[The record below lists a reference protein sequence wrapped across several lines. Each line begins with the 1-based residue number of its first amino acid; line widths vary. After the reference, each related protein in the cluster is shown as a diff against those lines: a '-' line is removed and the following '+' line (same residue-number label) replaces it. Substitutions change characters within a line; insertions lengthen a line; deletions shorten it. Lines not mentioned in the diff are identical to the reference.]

1 MYSLTRHQAI
11 KTPALPP
18 TASSISRH
26 LPDSPP
32 PILCLATMHGDS
44 VPLHPIHTQYS
55 MPSSAFTSPVIA
67 PASLSIQTSS
77 THGTKRQSP
86 SSPTQLDS
94 NTASS
99 GGQRPTKR
107 SRKAINCEPCRAS
120 KLKCDRDDKDSEYAV
135 NPRIDPRAEITRIRN
150 SLLVIENHI
159 NRTSPG
165 GSGAGSSGPGNA
177 LLTRSDSSDEGGSA
191 HSRRGSVEV
200 GNVMGSFGS
209 QSISPT
215 SLTSEAGSGGLV
227 LRLPD
232 DPAPGSDLPNRAVE
246 VVGAT
251 PFIGSTSIASSLR
264 ILSAFDCEG
273 AGHPGE
279 TSPFNLPDK
288 GDRNAAADAALTQQ
302 IEHLVSALPRLSS
315 DGSASSS
322 EIIATVSADDLIS
335 HYFADCVW
343 GYRAVHRES
352 FLEAWEVVKASTL
365 IDNVDMK
372 TQNMTMPSGNNATTL
387 SKIRQLVTL
396 ATGFAIFAISTLHS
410 APETQLDQA
419 RQYFAYS
426 EDAYTQQQQHV
437 PHGTPASLDVL
448 ELLLLHVQFLELI
461 GEAERNPQFDTT
473 FPSEAVSSP
482 SAYSSPYQ
490 SPTSIH
496 LQHHNLL
503 SRGQSGHS
511 SRYRLAHLLGT
522 ILEDFTAASASLST
536 DRVCT
541 HDKALQ
547 RLLDAPEE
555 LAMGLEGT
563 GMEGRVIAV
572 LNRAA
577 LLHVRLVLHRAVVV
591 SSALGG
597 DATRAKSL
605 EVAIRSAETLIHL
618 YIAHSAAAALPTIKL
633 SPSATSPSSSSIP
646 PAYLACLTQH
656 TYDATLFLASLLI
669 NFPLPS
675 VAHSFQPIRQGVR
688 SAFHAFGVVKI
699 SGADRAWKLLG
710 ALRPLWEE
718 GGVALERKHR
728 QEVWSRVKKLGGLDG
743 GLLGAVSV
751 SNSFSPKPPVM
762 VPQRRSTT
770 GETGSPNSATS
781 SIAELLSR
789 RNALSAS
796 PPMSGVQSV
805 TLGLSS
811 SKADAISLNTP
822 SATIMSGSFAPLI
835 GLSATGS
842 STLSMPSTT
851 TTGSSYPHPEE
862 FFDLTSYGTSET
874 DAAWST
880 ASLGLYAA
888 STTSCS
894 TSGIGSSPADWAALV
909 SDLGLVKSLGAAE
922 DRQARLGT
930 VAYLV

>member
-1 MYSLTRHQAI
+1 M
-11 KTPALPP
+11 PP
-18 TASSISRH
+18 ST
-26 LPDSPP
+26 
-32 PILCLATMHGDS
+32 
-44 VPLHPIHTQYS
+44 
-55 MPSSAFTSPVIA
+55 FTSPVIA

-77 THGTKRQSP
+77 THGTKRQLP
-86 SSPTQLDS
+86 SSPTQQDS
-94 NTASS
+94 NMASS

-120 KLKCDRDDKDSEYAV
+120 KLKCDRGRPCSGCILRGTISLCYADGGPIHPSDDKDSEYAV

-165 GSGAGSSGPGNA
+165 GSGAGSIAGGNG

-191 HSRRGSVEV
+191 HSRRGSVEAA
-200 GNVMGSFGS
+200 NVMGSLGS

-215 SLTSEAGSGGLV
+215 SLTSDPGSGGLV

-232 DPAPGSDLPNRAVE
+232 DPHPGSDLPNRDVE
-246 VVGAT
+246 
-251 PFIGSTSIASSLR
+251 
-264 ILSAFDCEG
+264 DCEG
-273 AGHPGE
+273 AGHTGE
-279 TSPFNLPDK
+279 TSSNLQDK
-288 GDRNAAADAALTQQ
+288 GDHNAAVDAALSQQ
-302 IEHLVSALPRLSS
+302 IEQLIAALPRPSS
-315 DGSASSS
+315 DGSPSS
-322 EIIATVSADDLIS
+322 EIIATASADDLIS

-343 GYRAVHRES
+343 AYRATHRES
-352 FLEAWEVVKASTL
+352 FLEAWEVIKASSL

-372 TQNMTMPSGNNATTL
+372 TQNILPSL

-396 ATGFAIFAISTLHS
+396 ATAFAIFAISTLHS
-410 APETQLDQA
+410 APETQLEQA
-419 RQYFAYS
+419 RQYFVYS
-426 EDAYTQQQQHV
+426 EDAYSQHQQHV
-437 PHGTPASLDVL
+437 PFGTPASLEVL

-461 GEAERNPQFDTT
+461 GEAEKIWQLRGRLVSLGLELGLHRDPGRWSAVGNAERERRREAWWNTLWVERWYAFILSRPSSIQNPHFDTT

-490 SPTSIH
+490 SPTSFH
-496 LQHHNLL
+496 LQHHTLL

-511 SRYRLAHLLGT
+511 SRYRLAHLLGS
-522 ILEDFTAASASLST
+522 ILEDFTAASANLST

-555 LAMGLEGT
+555 LTMGLEGT
-563 GMEGRVIAV
+563 GMEGRVVAV

-618 YIAHSAAAALPTIKL
+618 YIAHSTAAALPTIKL
-633 SPSATSPSSSSIP
+633 SSSATGPSSIP
-646 PAYLACLTQH
+646 AAYLACLTQH

-699 SGADRAWKLLG
+699 AGADRAWKLLG

-718 GGVALERKHR
+718 GGVALERQHR

-751 SNSFSPKPPVM
+751 PNTFSPKPLIA
-762 VPQRRSTT
+762 VPQRRSTA
-770 GETGSPNSATS
+770 GETGSPNSASS

-805 TLGLSS
+805 MIGPTS

-822 SATIMSGSFAPLI
+822 SATMNLSGQFAPLI
-835 GLSATGS
+835 GMSATGS
-842 STLSMPSTT
+842 STLSIPSTT
-851 TTGSSYPHPEE
+851 SSFPRPDEY
-862 FFDLTSYGTSET
+862 FDLTSYGAADT

-880 ASLGLYAA
+880 ASLGLYSA

-894 TSGIGSSPADWAALV
+894 TSGMGSSPADWAALV

-922 DRQARLGT
+922 DRQGRLGT
-930 VAYLV
+930 VAFLV

>member
-1 MYSLTRHQAI
+1 
-11 KTPALPP
+11 
-18 TASSISRH
+18 
-26 LPDSPP
+26 
-32 PILCLATMHGDS
+32 
-44 VPLHPIHTQYS
+44 
-55 MPSSAFTSPVIA
+55 
-67 PASLSIQTSS
+67 
-77 THGTKRQSP
+77 
-86 SSPTQLDS
+86 
-94 NTASS
+94 
-99 GGQRPTKR
+99 
-107 SRKAINCEPCRAS
+107 
-120 KLKCDRDDKDSEYAV
+120 
-135 NPRIDPRAEITRIRN
+135 
-150 SLLVIENHI
+150 
-159 NRTSPG
+159 
-165 GSGAGSSGPGNA
+165 
-177 LLTRSDSSDEGGSA
+177 
-191 HSRRGSVEV
+191 
-200 GNVMGSFGS
+200 
-209 QSISPT
+209 
-215 SLTSEAGSGGLV
+215 
-227 LRLPD
+227 
-232 DPAPGSDLPNRAVE
+232 
-246 VVGAT
+246 
-251 PFIGSTSIASSLR
+251 
-264 ILSAFDCEG
+264 
-273 AGHPGE
+273 
-279 TSPFNLPDK
+279 
-288 GDRNAAADAALTQQ
+288 
-302 IEHLVSALPRLSS
+302 
-315 DGSASSS
+315 
-322 EIIATVSADDLIS
+322 
-335 HYFADCVW
+335 
-343 GYRAVHRES
+343 
-352 FLEAWEVVKASTL
+352 
-365 IDNVDMK
+365 
-372 TQNMTMPSGNNATTL
+372 
-387 SKIRQLVTL
+387 
-396 ATGFAIFAISTLHS
+396 
-410 APETQLDQA
+410 
-419 RQYFAYS
+419 
-426 EDAYTQQQQHV
+426 
-437 PHGTPASLDVL
+437 
-448 ELLLLHVQFLELI
+448 
-461 GEAERNPQFDTT
+461 
-473 FPSEAVSSP
+473 
-482 SAYSSPYQ
+482 
-490 SPTSIH
+490 
-496 LQHHNLL
+496 
-503 SRGQSGHS
+503 
-511 SRYRLAHLLGT
+511 
-522 ILEDFTAASASLST
+522 
-536 DRVCT
+536 
-541 HDKALQ
+541 
-547 RLLDAPEE
+547 
-555 LAMGLEGT
+555 MGLEGT

-762 VPQRRSTT
+762 VPQRRSTS

-842 STLSMPSTT
+842 STLSIPSTT
-851 TTGSSYPHPEE
+851 TTGSSFPHPEE
-862 FFDLTSYGTSET
+862 FFDLTSYGASET

-909 SDLGLVKSLGAAE
+909 SDLGLVKPLGAAE